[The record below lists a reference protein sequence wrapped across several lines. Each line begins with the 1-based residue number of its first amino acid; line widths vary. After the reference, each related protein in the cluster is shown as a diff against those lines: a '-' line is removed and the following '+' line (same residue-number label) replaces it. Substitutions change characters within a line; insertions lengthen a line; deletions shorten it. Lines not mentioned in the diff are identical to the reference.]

1 MSSRPADSIARL
13 ADYIWWLLP
22 VFLKKKD
29 RAASLVA
36 QFCEIWGER
45 LDEARETLVAIIPEL
60 LAATASGDYLDL
72 LARQRQ
78 VFRGIGES
86 DDSLR
91 TRVLAAHTIKR
102 KGGTIPGMIEG
113 LEKIG
118 YAVEVVEPNK
128 GTSIWSRFVVRVL
141 SWDGVVTD
149 QSVFYQTVRELKPAH
164 TRAHVES
171 AISMG
176 TWDDWE
182 QGEEAKPLDEGAYD
196 DFLPT

>member
-1 MSSRPADSIARL
+1 MSRPADTVARL
-13 ADYIWWLLP
+13 ADYLWWLLP

-29 RAASLVA
+29 RAQSLVA

-45 LDEARETLVAIIPEL
+45 LDDARETLTSIIPEL

-91 TRVLAAHTIKR
+91 ARVLAAHTIKR
-102 KGGTIPGMIEG
+102 KGGTIPGMTEG

-118 YAVEVVEPNK
+118 YEVEVSEPNK

-141 SWDGVVTD
+141 GWDGVVAD

-164 TRAHVES
+164 TRAHVGSE
-171 AISMG
+171 ISMG
-176 TWDDWE
+176 TWDDG
-182 QGEEAKPLDEGAYD
+182 GEFDDGGQLD
-196 DFLPT
+196 DFLST

>member
-1 MSSRPADSIARL
+1 MSRPADTITKL
-13 ADYIWWLLP
+13 ADYLWWLLP

-29 RAASLVA
+29 RAASMIA

-45 LDEARETLVAIIPEL
+45 LDEARETLTAIIPEL
-60 LAATASGDYLDL
+60 LAATASGDYLDI

-91 TRVLAAHTIKR
+91 ARVLAAHTIKR
-102 KGGTIPGMIEG
+102 KGGTIPGMTEG

-118 YAVEVVEPNK
+118 YEVEVLEPNR
-128 GTSIWSRFVVRVL
+128 GTSIWSRFLVRVL
-141 SWDGVVTD
+141 SWDGVVAD

-164 TRAHVES
+164 TRAHVGSE
-171 AISMG
+171 ISMG
-176 TWDDWE
+176 TWDDG
-182 QGEEAKPLDEGAYD
+182 GEFDDGGQLD
-196 DFLPT
+196 DFLST